1 MHSAFVI
8 NRDIEIHL
16 RKCSELYVQI
26 GVLEKILRVTIPS
39 SLGSNPYDPL
49 DLGWMQRLPFDE
61 LNQKRFKKALMRRN
75 LERKNLRL
83 NIPEL
88 LPFGFWK
95 NILHSRNFTL
105 TWIPYTHAILSSTSN
120 PKSFEIFKEFELHF
134 NQAHKDRNL
143 IAHYNNALIKDID
156 FSLEN
161 VRWLQKAMGLV
172 EAE

>member
-1 MHSAFVI
+1 M
-8 NRDIEIHL
+8 
-16 RKCSELYVQI
+16 QI
-26 GVLEKILRVTIPS
+26 GVLEKLLRVTIPS
-39 SLGSNPYDPL
+39 SLGSNPYNPL

-61 LNQKRFKKALMRRN
+61 LNQKRYKKALMRRN

-83 NIPEL
+83 SIPEL

-105 TWIPYTHAILSSTSN
+105 TWIPYTHAILSYTSN
-120 PKSFEIFKEFELHF
+120 PKSFDIFKEFELHF

-161 VRWLQKAMGLV
+161 VRWLQRAMGLV